1 MKTIFD
7 YEREI
12 IRKLKE
18 NEHLTI
24 HELQKKIMI
33 PSYQERSNFLEA
45 IYNLELKESIYNV
58 SKGTYTLFP
67 KNLYRVDKVDSINL
81 NELYLRKSKV
91 TINKTTN
98 IDKGI
103 IVLQDDIVI
112 VTNEENPKIIKPI
125 GRSINF
131 FKDYLLK
138 ELEKR
143 NLTYKEIKHLAI
155 ARNHQ
160 KITDLK
166 DLLHN
171 LEKEGRIYYK
181 NKTFEKWPDNLALT
195 KLETDGNNKLYF
207 ELDNKRH
214 YKEGEELNNALDG
227 DIIAVSKKGKHIVK
241 IIERKKEELILEVVE
256 IDGVKQ
262 LEPILLPGK
271 GKIKVRISSNDMK
284 HLGIGDRIKAR
295 ISLNKTDEVYEADY
309 ISTIGNIKDN
319 DIDLISIAA
328 KHGFNIEFSEEA
340 LKEVRNIS
348 QTININDCK
357 DRYDFTKKFNVF
369 TIDCDNTKD
378 MDDAVSIMKDEK
390 GNYILAVH
398 IAHVSHYVKRGSA
411 LDKDAYER
419 ALSAYPANS
428 VIPNLPKELSN
439 GICSL
444 NPNVKRL
451 TKTCIMEI
459 SKNGELLNYKFVN
472 SIIESKKKMSYSEVN
487 KVLDEGI
494 VDDEYLPF
502 LNDLTAFKELSDILT
517 LKRKSEGMLTFIEHE
532 NTFIE
537 DKYGNIISIEE
548 RNNGTAGKMIENA
561 MILYNYCESS
571 YLNFIIGTSIN
582 RVHELPE
589 QDKLMDAFDK
599 IHNLGYNLPKTGSMT
614 TSQYIQT
621 ILNMYQNTND
631 YPIISDIILKALPRA
646 HYSIYP
652 IGHFGLGLD
661 YYTHST
667 SPIRRYP
674 DLKAQQIID
683 SYEQGKLY
691 EIEDNNTL
699 ETICEHC
706 SMKEQEAE
714 ALEREVELIKMLK
727 YVERHKEKN
736 YYGTITDID
745 NERAYIKTITN
756 IPGYTEYP
764 NLDNIR
770 FIKSKRYLKDENDMV
785 VLKIGD
791 TVKVQ
796 THNTNHKELLV
807 NFDFIK
813 NLTLEQQNKKGATA
827 LRKSYVKKLY

>member
-7 YEREI
+7 YQREI
-12 IRKLKE
+12 ISELKE
-18 NEHLTI
+18 NEYLTI
-24 HELQKKIMI
+24 HELKKRIEI

-45 IYNLELKESIYNV
+45 LYNLELKEGIYNIR
-58 SKGTYTLFP
+58 KGTYTLFP
-67 KNLYRVDKVDSINL
+67 KDLYKVDYVIPISKG
-81 NELYLRKSKV
+81 LYLKRSKV
-91 TINKTTN
+91 TIDETLNKG
-98 IDKGI
+98 KI
-103 IVLQDDIVI
+103 ILPDDIVV
-112 VTNEENPKIIKPI
+112 VTNEENPKIKRTI
-125 GRSINF
+125 GRSMYF
-131 FKDYLLK
+131 FKNYLLK
-138 ELEKR
+138 ELEQK
-143 NLTYKEIKHLAI
+143 NLTYKQIKTLAI
-155 ARNHQ
+155 ARNKQ
-160 KITDLK
+160 KITELK
-166 DLLHN
+166 DLLHT
-171 LEKEGRIYYK
+171 LEKEGKIYCQG
-181 NKTFEKWPDNLALT
+181 KTFEKWPNNLALT
-195 KLETDGNNKLYF
+195 KLETDSNNKLYF
-207 ELDNKRH
+207 VLDNKRY
-214 YKEGEELNNALDG
+214 YKEKEELNNALDG
-227 DIIAVSKKGKHIVK
+227 DIIAVSRKGKHIVK
-241 IIERKKEELILEVVE
+241 IIERTKEELILEVVE
-256 IDGVKQ
+256 IKGVKQ

-284 HLGIGDRIKAR
+284 HLKIGDRIKAR
-295 ISLNKTDEVYEADY
+295 ISLNETDGVYEADY
-309 ISTIGNIKDN
+309 INTIGNIKDN

-328 KHGFNIEFSEEA
+328 KHGFNIEFSDEA
-340 LKEVRNIS
+340 LREARNIP
-348 QTININDCK
+348 QTVNINDYK
-357 DRYDFTKKFNVF
+357 DRYDFTKRFKTF

-378 MDDAVSIMKDEK
+378 MDDAVSIMKNEK

-411 LDKDAYER
+411 LNKEAYER

-428 VIPNLPKELSN
+428 VIPNLPPELSN

-444 NPNVKRL
+444 NPNVPRL
-451 TKTCIMEI
+451 TRTCIMEI
-459 SKNGELLNYKFVN
+459 SKTGELLNYKFVN

-502 LNDLTAFKELSDILT
+502 LNDLTTFKELSDILT

-532 NTFIE
+532 NNFIE
-537 DKYGNIISIEE
+537 DKDGNIISIEE
-548 RNNGTAGKMIENA
+548 KNNGTAGKMIENA

-582 RVHELPE
+582 RVHDSPD

-599 IHNLGYNLPKTGSMT
+599 IHNLGHNLPKIGSMT
-614 TSQYIQT
+614 TAQYIQT
-621 ILNMYQNTND
+621 ILNMYQNEND

-652 IGHFGLGLD
+652 TGHFGLGLD
-661 YYTHST
+661 FYTHST

-699 ETICEHC
+699 EAICEHC

-727 YVERHKEKN
+727 YVERHKDKN
-736 YYGTITDID
+736 YYGIITDID
-745 NERAYIKTITN
+745 NERAYLKTITN
-756 IPGYTEYP
+756 IPGYIEY
-764 NLDNIR
+764 LDLDDIR

-807 NFDFIK
+807 DFDFIK
-813 NLTLEQQNKKGATA
+813 NITLEQQNKKGATA
-827 LRKSYVKKLY
+827 LRKSYIKRLY

>member
-7 YEREI
+7 YQREI
-12 IRKLKE
+12 ISELKE
-18 NEHLTI
+18 NEYLTI
-24 HELQKKIMI
+24 HELKKRIEI

-45 IYNLELKESIYNV
+45 LYNLELKEGIYNIR
-58 SKGTYTLFP
+58 KGTYTLFP
-67 KNLYRVDKVDSINL
+67 KDLYKVDYVIPISKG
-81 NELYLRKSKV
+81 LYLKRSKV
-91 TINKTTN
+91 TIDETLNKG
-98 IDKGI
+98 KI
-103 IVLQDDIVI
+103 ILPDDIVV
-112 VTNEENPKIIKPI
+112 VTNEENPKIKRTI
-125 GRSINF
+125 GRSMYF
-131 FKDYLLK
+131 FKNYLLK
-138 ELEKR
+138 ELEQK
-143 NLTYKEIKHLAI
+143 NLTYKQIKTLAI

-160 KITDLK
+160 KITELK

-171 LEKEGRIYYK
+171 LEKEGKIYCQG
-181 NKTFEKWPDNLALT
+181 KTFEKWPNNLALT
-195 KLETDGNNKLYF
+195 KLETDSNNKLYF
-207 ELDNKRH
+207 ELDNKRY
-214 YKEGEELNNALDG
+214 YKEKEELNNALDG
-227 DIIAVSKKGKHIVK
+227 DIIAVSRKGKHIVK
-241 IIERKKEELILEVVE
+241 IIERTKEELILEVVE
-256 IDGVKQ
+256 IEGVKQ

-284 HLGIGDRIKAR
+284 HLKIGDRIKAR
-295 ISLNKTDEVYEADY
+295 ISLDKTDGVYEADY
-309 ISTIGNIKDN
+309 INTIGNIKDN

-328 KHGFNIEFSEEA
+328 KHEFNIEFSDEA
-340 LKEVRNIS
+340 LRETRNIP
-348 QTININDCK
+348 QTVNINDYK
-357 DRYDFTKKFNVF
+357 DRYDFTKRFKTF

-378 MDDAVSIMKDEK
+378 MDDAVSIMKNEK

-411 LDKDAYER
+411 LNKEAYER

-428 VIPNLPKELSN
+428 VIPNLPPELSN

-444 NPNVKRL
+444 NPNVPRL
-451 TKTCIMEI
+451 TRTCIMEI
-459 SKNGELLNYKFVN
+459 SKTGELLNYKFVN

-502 LNDLTAFKELSDILT
+502 LNDLTTFKELSDILT

-532 NTFIE
+532 NNFIE
-537 DKYGNIISIEE
+537 DKDGNIISIEE
-548 RNNGTAGKMIENA
+548 KNNGTAGKMIENA

-582 RVHELPE
+582 RVHDSPD

-599 IHNLGYNLPKTGSMT
+599 IHNLGYNLPKIGSMT
-614 TSQYIQT
+614 TAQYIQT
-621 ILNMYQNTND
+621 ILNMYQNEND

-652 IGHFGLGLD
+652 TGHFGLGLD
-661 YYTHST
+661 FYTHST

-699 ETICEHC
+699 EAICEHC

-727 YVERHKEKN
+727 YVERHKDKN
-736 YYGTITDID
+736 YYGIITDID
-745 NERAYIKTITN
+745 NERAYLKTITN
-756 IPGYTEYP
+756 IPGYIEY
-764 NLDNIR
+764 LDLDDIR

-813 NLTLEQQNKKGATA
+813 NITLEQQNKKGATA
-827 LRKSYVKKLY
+827 LRKSYIKRLY

>member
-1 MKTIFD
+1 MK
-7 YEREI
+7 
-12 IRKLKE
+12 
-18 NEHLTI
+18 
-24 HELQKKIMI
+24 I
-33 PSYQERSNFLEA
+33 P
-45 IYNLELKESIYNV
+45 
-58 SKGTYTLFP
+58 
-67 KNLYRVDKVDSINL
+67 
-81 NELYLRKSKV
+81 
-91 TINKTTN
+91 
-98 IDKGI
+98 
-103 IVLQDDIVI
+103 
-112 VTNEENPKIIKPI
+112 
-125 GRSINF
+125 
-131 FKDYLLK
+131 
-138 ELEKR
+138 
-143 NLTYKEIKHLAI
+143 
-155 ARNHQ
+155 
-160 KITDLK
+160 
-166 DLLHN
+166 LLHN
-171 LEKEGRIYYK
+171 LEKEGKIYCQG
-181 NKTFEKWPDNLALT
+181 KTFEKWPNNLALT
-195 KLETDGNNKLYF
+195 KLETDSNNKLYF
-207 ELDNKRH
+207 ELDNKRY
-214 YKEGEELNNALDG
+214 YKEKEELNNALDG
-227 DIIAVSKKGKHIVK
+227 DIIAVSRKGKHIVK
-241 IIERKKEELILEVVE
+241 IIERTKEELILEVVE
-256 IDGVKQ
+256 IEGVKQ

-284 HLGIGDRIKAR
+284 HLKIGDRIKAR
-295 ISLNKTDEVYEADY
+295 ISLDETDGVYEADY
-309 ISTIGNIKDN
+309 INTIGNIKDN
-319 DIDLISIAA
+319 DIDLISIAT
-328 KHGFNIEFSEEA
+328 KHGFSIEFSEEA
-340 LKEVRNIS
+340 LRETRNIP
-348 QTININDCK
+348 QTVNINDYK
-357 DRYDFTKKFNVF
+357 DRYDFTKRFKTF

-378 MDDAVSIMKDEK
+378 MDDAVSIMKNEK

-411 LDKDAYER
+411 LNKEAYER

-428 VIPNLPKELSN
+428 VIPNLPPELSN

-444 NPNVKRL
+444 NPNVPRL
-451 TKTCIMEI
+451 TRTCIMEI
-459 SKNGELLNYKFVN
+459 SKTGELLNYKFVN

-502 LNDLTAFKELSDILT
+502 LNDLTTFKELSDILT

-532 NTFIE
+532 NNFIE
-537 DKYGNIISIEE
+537 DKDGNIISIEE
-548 RNNGTAGKMIENA
+548 KNNGTAGKMIENA

-582 RVHELPE
+582 RVHDSPD

-599 IHNLGYNLPKTGSMT
+599 IHNLGYNLPKIGSMT
-614 TSQYIQT
+614 TAQYIQT
-621 ILNMYQNTND
+621 ILNMYQNEND

-652 IGHFGLGLD
+652 TGHFGLGLD
-661 YYTHST
+661 FYTHST

-699 ETICEHC
+699 EAICEHC

-727 YVERHKEKN
+727 YVERHKDKN
-736 YYGTITDID
+736 YYGIITDID
-745 NERAYIKTITN
+745 NERAYLKTITN
-756 IPGYTEYP
+756 IPGYIEY
-764 NLDNIR
+764 LDLDDIR

-813 NLTLEQQNKKGATA
+813 NITLEQQNKKGATA
-827 LRKSYVKKLY
+827 LRKSYIKRLY

>member
-12 IRKLKE
+12 INELKE
-18 NEHLTI
+18 NEYLTI
-24 HELQKKIMI
+24 HELQKRTVI

-45 IYNLELKESIYNV
+45 LYNLELREGVYNV

-67 KNLYRVDKVDSINL
+67 SDLYKVDYVIPISKG
-81 NELYLRKSKV
+81 LYLRRSKV
-91 TINKTTN
+91 IIDENLNKGKV
-98 IDKGI
+98 I
-103 IVLQDDIVI
+103 LPEDIVI
-112 VTNEENPKIIKPI
+112 VTNEENPKIIKTI
-125 GRSINF
+125 GRSMSF

-138 ELEKR
+138 ELEQKK
-143 NLTYKEIKHLAI
+143 LTYKHIKHLAI
-155 ARNHQ
+155 ARNQQ
-160 KITDLK
+160 KITELK

-171 LEKEGRIYYK
+171 LEKTGKIYYQ
-181 NKTFEKWPDNLALT
+181 NKAFEKWPANLALT

-207 ELDNKRH
+207 ELDDKRY

-227 DIIAVSKKGKHIVK
+227 DIIAVSRRGKHIIK
-241 IIERKKEELILEVVE
+241 IIERTKEELILEVVE

-262 LEPILLPGK
+262 IEPILLPGK

-284 HLGIGDRIKAR
+284 RINIGDRIKAR
-295 ISLNKTDEVYEADY
+295 ISLDKTDGVYEADY

-319 DIDLISIAA
+319 DIDIISIAT
-328 KHGFNIEFSEEA
+328 KHGFNLEFSEEA
-340 LKEVRNIS
+340 LREARNIP
-348 QTININDCK
+348 QTININDYK
-357 DRYDFTKKFNVF
+357 DRYDFTKRFKTF

-378 MDDAVSIMKDEK
+378 MDDAVSIMKNEN
-390 GNYILAVH
+390 GNYVLAVH

-419 ALSAYPANS
+419 SLSAYPANS
-428 VIPNLPKELSN
+428 VIPNLPPELSN

-451 TKTCIMEI
+451 TKTCIMEV
-459 SKNGELLNYKFVN
+459 SKNGELLNYRFVN

-487 KVLDEGI
+487 KVLDEEI

-502 LNDLTAFKELSDILT
+502 LNDLTIFKELSDILT

-537 DKYGNIISIEE
+537 DKDGNIISIEE

-561 MILYNYCESS
+561 MILYNYCESLH
-571 YLNFIIGTSIN
+571 LNYIIGTSIN
-582 RVHELPE
+582 RVHDSPD

-599 IHNLGYNLPKTGSMT
+599 IHNLGYNLPKIGSMT
-614 TSQYIQT
+614 TAQYIQT

-631 YPIISDIILKALPRA
+631 YFIISDIILKALPRA
-646 HYSIYP
+646 HYSTYP
-652 IGHFGLGLD
+652 TGHFGLGLE

-691 EIEDNNTL
+691 EIEDTNTL
-699 ETICEHC
+699 EAICEHC

-714 ALEREVELIKMLK
+714 ALEREVELVKMLK
-727 YVERHKEKN
+727 YVERHKDKN
-736 YYGTITDID
+736 YYGIITDID
-745 NERAYIKTITN
+745 KERAYLKTMTN
-756 IPGYTEYP
+756 IPGYIEYQD
-764 NLDNIR
+764 LEDIR
-770 FIKSKRYLKDENDMV
+770 FIKSKRYLKDEKDNV
-785 VLKIGD
+785 VLRIGNL
-791 TVKVQ
+791 VKVV
-796 THNTNHKELLV
+796 TNSTDHKELLV

-813 NLTLEQQNKKGATA
+813 NITLEQQNKKGATA
-827 LRKSYVKKLY
+827 LRKSYVKRLY

>member
-7 YEREI
+7 YQKEI
-12 IRKLKE
+12 IEELKN
-18 NEHLTI
+18 NEYLTI
-24 HELQKKIMI
+24 HELQKRIEI

-45 IYNLELKESIYNV
+45 LYNLELKEGIYNI
-58 SKGTYTLFP
+58 SKGTYKLFP
-67 KNLYRVDKVDSINL
+67 KDLYKVDYVIPVSKG
-81 NELYLRKSKV
+81 LYLRRSEV
-91 TINKTTN
+91 TIDETLNKE
-98 IDKGI
+98 KI
-103 IVLQDDIVI
+103 ILPDDIVI
-112 VTNEENPKIIKPI
+112 VTNEENPKIKRTI
-125 GRSINF
+125 GRSMYF

-138 ELEKR
+138 ELKQR
-143 NLTYKEIKHLAI
+143 NLTYKHIKHLAI

-160 KITDLK
+160 KITELK

-171 LEKEGRIYYK
+171 LEKEGKIYYQ
-181 NKTFEKWPDNLALT
+181 NKTFEKWPGSLALT
-195 KLETDGNNKLYF
+195 ILKIDDNKLYF
-207 ELDNKRH
+207 ELDGKRY
-214 YKEGEELNNALDG
+214 YKEGEELNNAIEG

-241 IIERKKEELILEVVE
+241 IIERTKEELILEVVE
-256 IDGVKQ
+256 IDGIKQ

-271 GKIKVRISSNDMK
+271 GKIKVRISSTDMK
-284 HLGIGDRIKAR
+284 RINVGDRIKVR
-295 ISLNKTDEVYEADY
+295 MSLDKTDGVYEADY
-309 ISTIGNIKDN
+309 INTIGNIKDN
-319 DIDLISIAA
+319 DIDLISIAT
-328 KHGFNIEFSEEA
+328 KHGFNIEFSDGALREA
-340 LKEVRNIS
+340 RNIS
-348 QTININDCK
+348 QTVNINDYK
-357 DRYDFTKKFNVF
+357 DRYNFTKRFKTF

-398 IAHVSHYVKRGSA
+398 IAHVSHYVKRASA
-411 LDKDAYER
+411 LNKDAYER

-428 VIPNLPKELSN
+428 VIPNLPPELSN

-444 NPNVKRL
+444 NPNVPRL
-451 TKTCIMEI
+451 TRTCIMEI
-459 SKNGELLNYKFVN
+459 SKTGELLNYKFVN

-502 LNDLTAFKELSDILT
+502 LNDLAIFKELSDILT

-532 NTFIE
+532 NNFIE
-537 DKYGNIISIEE
+537 DEDGNIISIEE
-548 RNNGTAGKMIENA
+548 KNNGTAGKMIENA
-561 MILYNYCESS
+561 MILYNHCESS

-582 RVHELPE
+582 RVHDAPD

-599 IHNLGYNLPKTGSMT
+599 IHNLGYNLPKIGSMT
-614 TSQYIQT
+614 TAQYIQT
-621 ILNMYQNTND
+621 ILNMYQNEND

-646 HYSIYP
+646 HYSTYP
-652 IGHFGLGLD
+652 TGHFGLGLD

-699 ETICEHC
+699 EAICEHC

-714 ALEREVELIKMLK
+714 ALEREVELLKMLK
-727 YVERHKEKN
+727 YVERHKDKN
-736 YYGTITDID
+736 YYGIITDID
-745 NERAYIKTITN
+745 NERAYLKTMTN
-756 IPGYTEYP
+756 IPGYIEYQD
-764 NLDNIR
+764 LEDIR
-770 FIKSKRYLKDENDMV
+770 FIKSKRYLKDEKDNII
-785 VLKIGD
+785 LKIGNL
-791 TVKVQ
+791 VKVV
-796 THNTNHKELLV
+796 THNTDHKELLV

-813 NLTLEQQNKKGATA
+813 NITLEQQNKKGATA

>member
-12 IRKLKE
+12 ISELKE
-18 NEHLTI
+18 NEYLTI
-24 HELQKKIMI
+24 HELQKKIEI

-45 IYNLELKESIYNV
+45 LYNLELEEGIYNV

-67 KNLYRVDKVDSINL
+67 SDLYKVDYVNSSPKG
-81 NELYLRKSKV
+81 LYLRRSKV
-91 TINKTTN
+91 TIDENLNKG
-98 IDKGI
+98 KI
-103 IVLQDDIVI
+103 ILPEDIVI
-112 VTNEENPKIIKPI
+112 VTNEENPKIIKTI
-125 GRSINF
+125 GRSMSF

-138 ELEKR
+138 ELEQT
-143 NLTYKEIKHLAI
+143 NLTYKQIKHLAI
-155 ARNHQ
+155 ARNQQ
-160 KITDLK
+160 KITELK
-166 DLLHN
+166 DLLHD
-171 LEKEGRIYYK
+171 LEKTGKIYYQ
-181 NKTFEKWPDNLALT
+181 NKAFEKWPANLALT

-207 ELDNKRH
+207 ELDDKRY

-227 DIIAVSKKGKHIVK
+227 DIIAVSRKGKHIIK
-241 IIERKKEELILEVVE
+241 IIERTKEELILEVVE

-262 LEPILLPGK
+262 IEPILLPGK
-271 GKIKVRISSNDMK
+271 GKIKVRISSSDMK
-284 HLGIGDRIKAR
+284 RINIGDRIKAR
-295 ISLNKTDEVYEADY
+295 ISLDETDGVYEADY

-319 DIDLISIAA
+319 DIDIISIAA
-328 KHGFNIEFSEEA
+328 KHGFNMEFSEEA
-340 LKEVRNIS
+340 LKEARNIP
-348 QTININDCK
+348 QNVNIDDYK
-357 DRYDFTKKFNVF
+357 DRYNFTKRFKTF

-378 MDDAVSIMKDEK
+378 MDDAISIMKNEK

-428 VIPNLPKELSN
+428 VIPNLPQELSN

-451 TKTCIMEI
+451 TKTCIMEV

-487 KVLDEGI
+487 KVLDEKV
-494 VDDEYLPF
+494 VDNEYQPF
-502 LNDLTAFKELSDILT
+502 LNDLTMLKELSDILT

-537 DKYGNIISIEE
+537 DKDGNIISIEE

-561 MILYNYCESS
+561 MILYNYCESLH
-571 YLNFIIGTSIN
+571 LNYIIGTSIN
-582 RVHELPE
+582 RVHDLPE

-599 IHNLGYNLPKTGSMT
+599 IHNLGYNLPKIGSMT
-614 TSQYIQT
+614 TAQYIQT
-621 ILNMYQNTND
+621 ILNTYQNTND
-631 YPIISDIILKALPRA
+631 YAIISDIILKALPRA
-646 HYSIYP
+646 HYSTYP
-652 IGHFGLGLD
+652 TGHFGLGLD

-691 EIEDNNTL
+691 EIENTNTL
-699 ETICEHC
+699 EAICEHC
-706 SMKEQEAE
+706 SIKEQEAE
-714 ALEREVELIKMLK
+714 ALEREVELVKMLK
-727 YVERHKEKN
+727 YVDRHKDKN
-736 YYGTITDID
+736 YYGIITDID
-745 NERAYIKTITN
+745 NERAYLKTMTN
-756 IPGYTEYP
+756 IPGYIEYQD
-764 NLDNIR
+764 LEDIR
-770 FIKSKRYLKDENDMV
+770 FIKSKRYLKDEKDNI
-785 VLKIGD
+785 VLKIGNL
-791 TVKVQ
+791 VKVES
-796 THNTNHKELLV
+796 HNTNHKELLV

-813 NLTLEQQNKKGATA
+813 NITLEQQNKKGATA
-827 LRKSYVKKLY
+827 LRKSYVKRLY